1 MTTIAVTG
9 ATGQLGRLVI
19 EQLKTRASGQQAVV
33 ALARDPAKAADLGV
47 EVRAADYDQPATLAA
62 APAGVDVL
70 LLISSDAIGQRVAQH
85 HSVIEAAKATGVTR
99 IAYTSILRADATPIS
114 MGAEHRATERLI
126 QESGLDYTLLRN
138 SWYLEN
144 YAGAIAGALHAGAFV
159 GSAGDGR
166 ISAAARADY
175 ADAAAVVLTS
185 EGHAGKIYELAGDEA
200 FTMAELAAEASRQ
213 TGRDLPYNNLPEEA
227 YAEVLKSI
235 GLPPPVAAMLA
246 QADVGAAEGALFNA
260 DRQLSRLIGRP
271 TTPWPAFVAGVLES
285 L

>member
-62 APAGVDVL
+62 ALAGVDVL

-85 HSVIEAAKATGVTR
+85 LSVIEAAKAAGVTR

-159 GSAGDGR
+159 GGAGDGR

>member
-1 MTTIAVTG
+1 MTIIAVTG

-19 EQLKTRASGQQAVV
+19 EQLKTRVSAGQAIV
-33 ALARDPAKAADLGV
+33 ALVRDPTKAADLGV
-47 EVRAADYDQPATLAA
+47 EVRAADYDKPETLAA
-62 APAGVDVL
+62 ALAGVDVL
-70 LLISSDAIGQRVAQH
+70 LLISSDAIGQRVPQH
-85 HSVIEAAKATGVTR
+85 RNVIEAAKAAGVKR
-99 IAYTSILRADATPIS
+99 IAYTSILHADDTPI
-114 MGAEHRATERLI
+114 GLGVEHRGTEAMIR
-126 QESGLDYTLLRN
+126 EAGLAYTLLRN

-159 GSAGDGR
+159 GSAGQGR
-166 ISAAARADY
+166 ISAATRADY

-185 EGHAGKIYELAGDEA
+185 EGHEGKTYELAGDEA
-200 FTMAELAAEASRQ
+200 FTMADLAAEASRQ
-213 TGRDLPYNNLPEEA
+213 TGRDLPYNNLPEHA

-246 QADVGAAEGALFNA
+246 QSDVSAAQGALFNE

-271 TTPWPAFVAGVLES
+271 TTPWTAFVAGVLES

>member
-62 APAGVDVL
+62 ALAGVDVL

-85 HSVIEAAKATGVTR
+85 LSVIEAAKAAGVTR

-159 GSAGDGR
+159 GGAGDGR

-246 QADVGAAEGALFNA
+246 QADVGAAQGALFNP

>member
-1 MTTIAVTG
+1 MTIIAVTG

-19 EQLKTRASGQQAVV
+19 EQLKTRAPAESLV
-33 ALARDPAKAADLGV
+33 ALVRDPAKAADLGV
-47 EVRAADYDQPATLAA
+47 QARAADYDKPETLAA
-62 APAGVDVL
+62 ALKGVDVL

-85 HSVIEAAKATGVTR
+85 RNVIEAAKAVGVKR
-99 IAYTSILRADATPIS
+99 IAYTSILHADDTPI
-114 MGAEHRATERLI
+114 GLGVEHRATEAMIR
-126 QESGLDYTLLRN
+126 ESGLAYTLLRN

-159 GSAGDGR
+159 GSAGQGR
-166 ISAAARADY
+166 ISAATRADY

-185 EGHAGKIYELAGDEA
+185 EGHEGKTYELAGDEA

-213 TGRDLPYNNLPEEA
+213 TGRALPYNDLPEEA

-246 QADVGAAEGALFNA
+246 QSDVGAAQDALFDA
-260 DRQLSRLIGRP
+260 DRELSRLIGRP
-271 TTPWPAFVAGVLES
+271 TTPWTAFVAGVLES